1 MTGEQRSQ
9 RIKVAIF
16 FLVTISVLVTV
27 IFFLGS
33 SQSMFARKATLHTS
47 FQNTSG
53 LISGAAVRLAG
64 VDVGVVHSIH
74 FDKDPHA
81 KRIDVDLSIGASFL
95 ERIRK
100 DSVAQIESKGLLGDM
115 IIDITIGSADAPQ
128 LKDGDHLESAE
139 VSGLNQVVESVQTAI
154 TKVNVLATDVDTR
167 LREVLTPEV
176 ASDVGRI
183 THSTAQMMDDV
194 VKGKG
199 LAHAL
204 IYEPNLARD
213 ANRVF
218 SRPRSSP
225 SASAAA
231 SIRSSR
237 CWRRSRTGGGLLH
250 GLVYEKTGGDAVAEL
265 EATARDLTRSSTRFR
280 PGQGMIHSLV
290 YEEDRNNLIQNLSEA
305 ARIIRHLAEETQEG
319 KGTVGGLLVDPTA
332 YEDLTTVLGNLKRND
347 LLKALIRYT
356 IVTDGLNKSNG
367 RVDPGTPVTPA
378 PSPTP

>member
-1 MTGEQRSQ
+1 
-9 RIKVAIF
+9 
-16 FLVTISVLVTV
+16 
-27 IFFLGS
+27 
-33 SQSMFARKATLHTS
+33 
-47 FQNTSG
+47 
-53 LISGAAVRLAG
+53 
-64 VDVGVVHSIH
+64 
-74 FDKDPHA
+74 
-81 KRIDVDLSIGASFL
+81 
-95 ERIRK
+95 
-100 DSVAQIESKGLLGDM
+100 M

-218 SRPRSSP
+218 EQAEVIAERISGSVNQIEQVL
-225 SASAAA
+225 AEV
-231 SIRSSR
+231 
-237 CWRRSRTGGGLLH
+237 RTGGGLLH

-265 EATARDLTRSSTRFR
+265 EATARDLNSIIKEVQT
-280 PGQGMIHSLV
+280 GHGMIHSLV